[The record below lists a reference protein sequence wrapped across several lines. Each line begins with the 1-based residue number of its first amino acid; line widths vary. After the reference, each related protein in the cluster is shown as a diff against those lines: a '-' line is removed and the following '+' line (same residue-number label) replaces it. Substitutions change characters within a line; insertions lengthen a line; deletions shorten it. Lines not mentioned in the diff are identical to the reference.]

1 MLHGCDHKLV
11 NYPRALACHMVFR
24 ALFTPSFSG
33 PPCLPLACL
42 GSATHKPSGQSS
54 EGWLIV
60 SRSLGCSPDHETL
73 DYTLGLKCRSCTL
86 PSRESPKTSTRWI
99 LPTTLQAHYQNFL
112 QQWASSVL
120 PNSPRNPMSEAPTWK
135 SPHGPRVEA
144 SCLKLGFQGW
154 PTVGFIRQRFFLSNT
169 YWPSIHGDINQPR
182 YPLTDSNAIPFRV
195 SALEVTLAPPG
206 FQEELKGSL
215 RSNIWADFET
225 IWFN

>member
-24 ALFTPSFSG
+24 ALFTPSFSA
-33 PPCLPLACL
+33 PRLPVACL
-42 GSATHKPSGQSS
+42 GSATHKPSGQFS

-60 SRSLGCSPDHETL
+60 SRSLGCSPDQETL

-86 PSRESPKTSTRWI
+86 PSRESPETSTRWI

-112 QQWASSVL
+112 QRWASSVL

-144 SCLKLGFQGW
+144 SWLKLGFQ
-154 PTVGFIRQRFFLSNT
+154 VCLEVLFDSVFFFVKHILAQHSWWYKPSQMSADR
-169 YWPSIHGDINQPR
+169 YWCDFFQC
-182 YPLTDSNAIPFRV
+182 V
-195 SALEVTLAPPG
+195 SAGGHACATWLSRRTQRIIEIKYLSRLWNHIV
-206 FQEELKGSL
+206 
-215 RSNIWADFET
+215 
-225 IWFN
+225 